1 MIRLIYSLQES
12 LRLFTVCA
20 VLSAFRANDEPADV
34 LHVII

>member
-1 MIRLIYSLQES
+1 MMRLIYSLQES

-20 VLSAFRANDEPADV
+20 VSAAFRANDEPDDV